1 MENPIEKCV
10 VCGKET
16 AYKFND
22 DINFRHGYVEGAGQ
36 TCQTCYALGT
46 DREYIAVPAVLI
58 KETPNNYDLGEKVRA
73 LYNQLK

>member
-36 TCQTCYALGT
+36 TCQNCHSLGT
-46 DREYIAVPAVLI
+46 HREYIAVPAVLI

-73 LYNQLK
+73 IYNQLK